1 MNMAVKAIFDVIT
14 AALKISLHHAVGR
27 EATKTASIT

>member
-1 MNMAVKAIFDVIT
+1 MLHLWSEVRHNAT
-14 AALKISLHHAVGR
+14 SHHHAVGR